1 VKRVTPEDDGLGYPE
16 GDVAVAVERLGRL
29 IAGLPSLTREE
40 VVAALEAEQ
49 LTLAAAAEVLEH
61 RRAAEGSRRRELERA
76 VRARCARCQSHE
88 NGLPTWFWRR
98 CECRVDCGLPGC
110 EFRKRGD

>member
-1 VKRVTPEDDGLGYPE
+1 MTPEDDGLGYPE
-16 GDVAVAVERLGRL
+16 GDVAVAAERLGRL
-29 IAGLPSLTREE
+29 IAGLSSLTREE

-49 LTLAAAAEVLEH
+49 LTLAAAAETLEH

-76 VRARCARCQSHE
+76 VRASCTRCRVMARGEPAWS
-88 NGLPTWFWRR
+88 WRE